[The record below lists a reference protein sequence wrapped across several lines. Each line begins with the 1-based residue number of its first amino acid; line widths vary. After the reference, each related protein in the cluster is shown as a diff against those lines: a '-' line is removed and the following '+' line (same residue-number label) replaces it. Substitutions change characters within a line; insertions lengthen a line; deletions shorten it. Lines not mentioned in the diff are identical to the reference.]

1 LTGFPNY
8 PSGNL
13 YPGYR
18 VRFRRRETINGVPV
32 IRAPLYPS
40 HDNSGMK
47 RVANYLSFAMSASVS
62 GRLLP
67 FRPDVI
73 HVYHPPLTVG
83 GAGWLLGRLWRT
95 PFTIEIQD
103 LWPET
108 LAATGMVRSPAVLG
122 AVGRFAKFLYRR
134 AAAIRVIS
142 PGFRRNLVEKGVP
155 ENKIRTISNWVDNDF
170 YKPLEPDRAMA
181 DRFGLSGRFNLMFAG
196 NIGLAQGL
204 DLIVEAADAV
214 KDLADVQ
221 FVFVG
226 DGADLP
232 RIKELASQRGLSNVV
247 FLGRHPP
254 DAMPQFFAMADG
266 LIVNLR
272 DDPLFR
278 ITIPHKILTYLA
290 SGKPI
295 LAAVAGDPAD
305 VVERAEA
312 GLISPPGDAAAL
324 AASVRRLHAMSLEE
338 RKRMGENGRRAA
350 VEEYG
355 KDRLV
360 GEMIDMILE
369 AGR

>member
-1 LTGFPNY
+1 
-8 PSGNL
+8 
-13 YPGYR
+13 
-18 VRFRRRETINGVPV
+18 
-32 IRAPLYPS
+32 
-40 HDNSGMK
+40 
-47 RVANYLSFAMSASVS
+47 
-62 GRLLP
+62 
-67 FRPDVI
+67 
-73 HVYHPPLTVG
+73 
-83 GAGWLLGRLWRT
+83 
-95 PFTIEIQD
+95 
-103 LWPET
+103 
-108 LAATGMVRSPAVLG
+108 MVRSPAVLG

-170 YKPLEPDRAMA
+170 YTPLEPERAMA

-295 LAAVAGDPAD
+295 LAAVAGDPAE
-305 VVERAEA
+305 VVERAGA
-312 GLISPPGDAAAL
+312 GLVSPPGDATAL

-360 GEMIDMILE
+360 GQMIDMILE
-369 AGR
+369 ASR